1 MPKRHPARPKQV
13 RAGGD
18 MTCAQGMISFRRC
31 LFTSA
36 REKDMANR
44 TKYLRIALVGGI
56 ALLTGSL
63 PAAEVKHLNPVIEK
77 LAAGKA
83 FIGFQTSDYSLEN
96 ARTVARADIDYVY
109 LDMEHGPMDFEGL
122 HRFTVGM
129 IDKAAIL
136 KKGNAQPNVAIFAR
150 FAPYGREQAQ
160 WFVKQALDIGLMG
173 VIFNGIDNPEQAL
186 LAVRNMRYPQRKTS
200 KYPEPPGLRGY
211 APGTAVWWWGVSAA
225 EYERRADVWP
235 LNPDGDLLAIM
246 MIETAEGLKNA
257 DAIAAVPGVGAIF
270 VGAGGDLHQY
280 LGVDSNSPEV
290 ERAFQTILKA
300 CLAHNVACGITA
312 LSGRDVA
319 RRLAE
324 GWKMIRTD
332 EAALV
337 QWRAAPAGR

>member
-1 MPKRHPARPKQV
+1 MRSLHRLTAL
-13 RAGGD
+13 AILL
-18 MTCAQGMISFRRC
+18 TAALCAQQ
-31 LFTSA
+31 A
-36 REKDMANR
+36 
-44 TKYLRIALVGGI
+44 
-56 ALLTGSL
+56 
-63 PAAEVKHLNPVIEK
+63 PKHLNPVIEK
-77 LAAGKA
+77 LAAGKP
-83 FIGFQTSDYSLEN
+83 FIGFQTGDLSLEN
-96 ARTVARADIDYVY
+96 ARTIARADIDYVY
-109 LDMEHGPMDFEGL
+109 LEMEHGPMDFEGL

-129 IDKAAIL
+129 IDKAGIL

-150 FAPYGREQAQ
+150 FAPYGREGAQ

-186 LAVRNMRYPQRKTS
+186 LAVRNMRYPQKRNS
-200 KYPEPPGLRGY
+200 KYPDPPGLRGY
-211 APGTAVWWWGVSAA
+211 APATALWWWGVSAA

-280 LGVDSNSPEV
+280 LGVEANSPEV
-290 ERAFQTILKA
+290 EQAFQTILKA
-300 CLAHNVACGITA
+300 CVAHNVACGITA
-312 LSGRDVA
+312 LNGRDVA

-324 GWKMIRTD
+324 GWKMIRTN

-337 QWRAAPAGR
+337 QWRSASTSR

>member
-1 MPKRHPARPKQV
+1 MNL
-13 RAGGD
+13 
-18 MTCAQGMISFRRC
+18 FRVC
-31 LFTSA
+31 IAVL
-36 REKDMANR
+36 MA
-44 TKYLRIALVGGI
+44 A
-56 ALLTGSL
+56 AAL
-63 PAAEVKHLNPVIEK
+63 PAQSAPKHLNPVIER
-77 LAAGKA
+77 LAAGKP
-83 FIGFQTSDYSLEN
+83 FIGYQTGDLSLEN
-96 ARTVARADIDYVY
+96 ARAIARADIDYVY
-109 LDMEHGPMDFEGL
+109 LEMEHGPMDFDGL

-173 VIFNGIDNPEQAL
+173 VIFNGIDDSEQAL
-186 LAVRNMRYPQRKTS
+186 LAVRNMRYPQKRTS
-200 KYPEPPGLRGY
+200 KYPEPKGLRGY
-211 APGTAVWWWGVSAA
+211 APGMAIWSWGVPDA

-280 LGVDSNSPEV
+280 LGVESNSPEV
-290 ERAFQTILKA
+290 EQAFQTILKA

-312 LSGRDVA
+312 LNGNDIA
-319 RRLAE
+319 KRLRE
-324 GWKMIRTD
+324 GWKMIRTTGP
-332 EAALV
+332 AMT
-337 QWRAAPAGR
+337 QWRAAGGQR

>member
-1 MPKRHPARPKQV
+1 MAVFSRTPFWRIGLLLVGLTGAVAVIRQGGTVYAQQPAR
-13 RAGGD
+13 
-18 MTCAQGMISFRRC
+18 
-31 LFTSA
+31 
-36 REKDMANR
+36 
-44 TKYLRIALVGGI
+44 
-56 ALLTGSL
+56 
-63 PAAEVKHLNPVIEK
+63 HLNPVIEK
-77 LAAGKA
+77 LAAGRP
-83 FIGFQTSDYSLEN
+83 FIGFQTGDLSLEN
-96 ARTVARADIDYVY
+96 ARTLARSDIDYVY
-109 LDMEHGPMDFEGL
+109 LEMEHGPMDFEGL

-129 IDKAAIL
+129 IDKAGIL

-186 LAVRNMRYPQRKTS
+186 LAIRNMRYPQKRNS
-200 KYPEPPGLRGY
+200 KYPEPAGLRGY
-211 APGTAVWWWGVSAA
+211 APSTAVWWWGISEA

-246 MIETAEGLKNA
+246 MIETADGLKNA
-257 DAIAAVPGVGAIF
+257 DAIASVPGVGAIF

-280 LGVDSNSPEV
+280 LGVESNSPEV

-312 LSGRDVA
+312 LTGRDIA

-324 GWKMIRTD
+324 GWKMIRTN
-332 EAALV
+332 ETALI
-337 QWRAAPAGR
+337 QWRAGSDGR